1 MWHRL
6 AAEDKYQPLDHLV
19 FRTRLKRPIAR
30 KYLKVVRD
38 LWYHMLYDMRKGTN
52 KKRYVLGC
60 IRGLFLS
67 SNNSFSFKVRV
78 IRFALVLPVVIASK
92 FVDPLPLPINMRT
105 HKEFIEYRDKKRGTY
120 SEIMKRHNASTN
132 LDFLSKEARRIFSQ
146 RRLA

>member
-1 MWHRL
+1 
-6 AAEDKYQPLDHLV
+6 
-19 FRTRLKRPIAR
+19 
-30 KYLKVVRD
+30 
-38 LWYHMLYDMRKGTN
+38 MLYDMRKGTN

-105 HKEFIEYRDKKRGTY
+105 HMNSLNIAIKKRY
-120 SEIMKRHNASTN
+120 
-132 LDFLSKEARRIFSQ
+132 L
-146 RRLA
+146 